1 MKTEPRGFTLIEL
14 LTVIAIVGIL
24 VGIII
29 PVVGASRASARKT
42 ACLNNLR
49 QIGAACQLYAGEH
62 KGRFPYG
69 YYVPAP
75 GNSGQSNGTWDI
87 QISPYLG
94 RAITGSVTGDYPAL
108 LCPSDVTPATASG
121 NARRSYSMIRGS
133 DGFGVSSNA
142 VPGASGPSPGIM
154 QAAVAEFPRTLLIV
168 ERSQS
173 VASGGSDNLVG
184 SVACSVTDRPQDQ
197 INYGNGVNLHAGL
210 FNYLFADGHVESLRP
225 EATIGTGTMTSPKG
239 MWTLTAGD

>member
-1 MKTEPRGFTLIEL
+1 MKTKSSGFTLIEL

-24 VGIII
+24 AAIII
-29 PVVGASRASARKT
+29 PVVGASRASARKST
-42 ACLNNLR
+42 CLNNLR
-49 QIGAACQLYAGEH
+49 QIGAACLLYAGEH

-69 YYVPAP
+69 YYVPGP

-87 QISPYLG
+87 QISSYLG
-94 RAITGSVTGDYPAL
+94 RTITGSVTGDYPAL
-108 LCPSDVTPATASG
+108 LCPSDVTPATTSG
-121 NARRSYSMIRGS
+121 NARRSYSMMRGS
-133 DGFGVSSNA
+133 DGFGISSNA
-142 VPGASGPSPGIM
+142 VPGSTGPSPGVM
-154 QAAVAEFPRTLLIV
+154 QNTVAEFPRTLLIV

-197 INYGNGVNLHAGL
+197 INNGNGVNLHAGL
-210 FNYLFADGHVESLRP
+210 FNYLFADGHVASLRP
-225 EATIGTGTMTSPKG
+225 EETIGTGTMTSPKG